1 MIKCIVGKKG
11 SGKTKQLIDAV
22 NTAVHEEHGSVI
34 CIECDKKLIYDINHS
49 CRLIEIADYPIK
61 GFEAFFGFICG
72 MFAQNYDISYIFV
85 DSLYRV
91 TGESDPTKIDAFM
104 KNIERF
110 SENNRIKFT
119 FTVSESVENVPASI
133 TQYM

>member
-11 SGKTKQLIDAV
+11 SGKTKQLIDDV
-22 NTAVHEEHGSVI
+22 NAAVHEEHGNVI
-34 CIECDKKLIYDINHS
+34 CIEYDKKLIYDINHS
-49 CRLIEIADYPIK
+49 CRLIEITDYPIR
-61 GFEAFFGFICG
+61 GYEAFFGFICG

-91 TGESDPTKIDAFM
+91 AGDSDPSQIDAFM
-104 KNIERF
+104 KNIEQF
-110 SENNRIKFT
+110 SESNRVKFT
-119 FTVSESVENVPASI
+119 ITVSDAVENVPASI